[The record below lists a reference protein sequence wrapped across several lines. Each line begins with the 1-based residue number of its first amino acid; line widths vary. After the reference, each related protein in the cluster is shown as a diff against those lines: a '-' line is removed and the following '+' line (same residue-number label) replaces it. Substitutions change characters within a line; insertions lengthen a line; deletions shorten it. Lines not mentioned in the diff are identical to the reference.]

1 MENYVGRNKK
11 KRESVL
17 PWFDFQW
24 IHVWVLWPLVPGN
37 WVLWLLSRLV
47 VFDVLQPHG
56 LQHTALPCPSLSPGV
71 CSMMMDMSWWCH
83 PTSVAP
89 LSSYSQS
96 FPASGSFPVSL
107 LFASGGLS
115 IGVSASASFLPVN
128 TQGWFPLRLA
138 GLISLQSKWLSRVF
152 SSTTVW
158 KHQFFATQFLYGPA
172 LTSVHDYWKNHSFDC
187 TELCWQSDVSAF

>member
-56 LQHTALPCPSLSPGV
+56 LQHTGLPCPSLSPGV
-71 CSMMMDMSWWCH
+71 CSMMMDMSRWCH

-89 LSSYSQS
+89 FSSYSQS

-115 IGVSASASFLPVN
+115 VFSFSIIPSSEYSGLVSFKV
-128 TQGWFPLRLA
+128 GWFDQLA
-138 GLISLQSKWLSRVF
+138 VQVTLKSLLQHHSLKASVLCHSVSLWSSSHISTWLLE
-152 SSTTVW
+152 
-158 KHQFFATQFLYGPA
+158 KP
-172 LTSVHDYWKNHSFDC
+172 
-187 TELCWQSDVSAF
+187 